1 MNKIKFIGIE
11 KIANNIMIE
20 DMTLEKIKDLS
31 YKEIMDLYKSL
42 FLGTE
47 EMDGEYD
54 SAMVGFISEKS
65 EIGSKWWLYDTER
78 GYWLGK
84 AFTPLKKQE
93 SKGEGYNRWKIE
105 GKEEHHMRFLT
116 DISESLIDG
125 KPTFRLKYASFKNDG
140 GIVDMTD
147 EVRKIRKGL
156 YLCAGMAG
164 VEKLPPD
171 FFCLFG
177 PVNKYQHHSE
187 WIYGDEIDKYSKKR
201 ASYKNYPFPEDLQ
214 QNE

>member
-1 MNKIKFIGIE
+1 MVFKMTNYEETFIK
-11 KIANNIMIE
+11 
-20 DMTLEKIKDLS
+20 DLTVEKIKELS
-31 YKEIMDLYKSL
+31 YQEIMDLYKSL
-42 FLGTE
+42 SSADFE

-65 EIGSKWWLYDTER
+65 EKTSRWWLYDTEK

-84 AFTPLKKQE
+84 AFTPSSHKQE
-93 SKGEGYNRWKIE
+93 LRGEGYNRWRIE

-164 VEKLPPD
+164 EEKLPPD
-171 FFCLFG
+171 FFCLCG
-177 PVNKYQHHSE
+177 PVNEYKHRSE
-187 WIYGDEIDKYSKKR
+187 WVYGDETKRYTKKR
-201 ASYKNYPFPEDLQ
+201 GSYKNYPYPEDLA

>member
-1 MNKIKFIGIE
+1 
-11 KIANNIMIE
+11 
-20 DMTLEKIKDLS
+20 MTNYGEISTKNLTVEKIKALPFH
-31 YKEIMDLYKSL
+31 EIMDLFKTLSSAS
-42 FLGTE
+42 FE

-54 SAMVGFISEKS
+54 SIMVGFISEKN
-65 EIGSKWWLYDTER
+65 EKGSLWWLYDTER

-84 AFTPLKKQE
+84 AFTPSNKQE
-93 SKGEGYNRWKIE
+93 LKGEGYNRWKIE

-116 DISESLIDG
+116 KICESLIDS
-125 KPTFRLKYASFKNDG
+125 KPTFQLKYASFKNDG

-177 PVNKYQHHSE
+177 PVNKYQYHSE
-187 WIYGDEIDKYSKKR
+187 WKYGDEVNNYSEKR
-201 ASYKNYPFPEDLQ
+201 ASYKNYPFPEDFQ
-214 QNE
+214 QNK

>member
-1 MNKIKFIGIE
+1 
-11 KIANNIMIE
+11 
-20 DMTLEKIKDLS
+20 MTDYEESYVKDLTVEMIKELS
-31 YKEIMDLYKSL
+31 FQEIMDLYKSL
-42 FLGTE
+42 PSADFE

-65 EIGSKWWLYDTER
+65 EKGSNWWLYDTER
-78 GYWLGK
+78 GYWMGK
-84 AFTPLKKQE
+84 AFTPSKK
-93 SKGEGYNRWKIE
+93 SKLKGEGYNRWKIN

-116 DISESLIDG
+116 DINESLIDE

-164 VEKLPPD
+164 DEKLPPD
-171 FFCLFG
+171 FFCIYG
-177 PVNKYQHHSE
+177 PVNEYQHHSE
-187 WIYGDEIDKYSKKR
+187 WPYGDEVDNFSKKR
-201 ASYKNYPFPEDLQ
+201 ASYKNYPYPEDLA
-214 QNE
+214 QN

>member
-1 MNKIKFIGIE
+1 MNNYEELYMK
-11 KIANNIMIE
+11 
-20 DMTLEKIKDLS
+20 DLTVEKIKDLK
-31 YKEIMDLYKSL
+31 YQEIMDLYKSL
-42 FLGTE
+42 PSADFE

-65 EIGSKWWLYDTER
+65 EKTSLWWLYDTEK

-84 AFTPLKKQE
+84 SFTPTNKQE
-93 SKGEGYNRWKIE
+93 QKGEGYNRWKIE

-116 DISESLIDG
+116 NISESLIDG

-164 VEKLPPD
+164 EEKLPPD

-177 PVNKYQHHSE
+177 PVNEYKHRLESE
-187 WIYGDEIDKYSKKR
+187 WKYGDEIKKYTKKR
-201 ASYKNYPFPEDLQ
+201 GSLKNYPYPEDF
-214 QNE
+214 ETKD

>member
-1 MNKIKFIGIE
+1 
-11 KIANNIMIE
+11 
-20 DMTLEKIKDLS
+20 MTDYEETFVKDLTVEMI
-31 YKEIMDLYKSL
+31 KELSFQEILDLYKSL
-42 FLGTE
+42 TSADFE

-54 SAMVGFISEKS
+54 SAMVGFTSEKTERS
-65 EIGSKWWLYDTER
+65 SRWWLYDTER

-84 AFTPLKKQE
+84 AFTPSPKKQE
-93 SKGEGYNRWKIE
+93 LKGQGYNRWKIN

-116 DISESLIDG
+116 DISDSLIDG

-164 VEKLPPD
+164 VDKLPPD
-171 FFCLFG
+171 FFCLCG
-177 PVNKYQHHSE
+177 PVNEYQHRSE
-187 WIYGDEIDKYSKKR
+187 WIYGDEVEYYSKKR
-201 ASYKNYPFPEDLQ
+201 ASFKNYPFSEDLQ

>member
-1 MNKIKFIGIE
+1 MVIK
-11 KIANNIMIE
+11 
-20 DMTLEKIKDLS
+20 MTNYEESFVKDLTVEMIKELS
-31 YKEIMDLYKSL
+31 FQEIMELYKSL
-42 FLGTE
+42 PSANFE

-54 SAMVGFISEKS
+54 SAMVGFISEKN
-65 EIGSKWWLYDTER
+65 EKGSLWWLYDTER

-84 AFTPLKKQE
+84 AFIPSKKPE
-93 SKGEGYNRWKIE
+93 LKGEGYNRWKIN
-105 GKEEHHMRFLT
+105 GKEELHMRFLT
-116 DISESLIDG
+116 DISESLIDR

-171 FFCLFG
+171 FFCLSG
-177 PVNKYQHHSE
+177 PVNEYQHCSE
-187 WIYGDEIDKYSKKR
+187 WNYGDEVEKYSEKR

-214 QNE
+214 PNE

>member
-1 MNKIKFIGIE
+1 MTNYEEISIK
-11 KIANNIMIE
+11 
-20 DMTLEKIKDLS
+20 DLTVEKIKVLS
-31 YKEIMDLYKSL
+31 FHEIMDLYKSL
-42 FLGTE
+42 SSASFE
-47 EMDGEYD
+47 ELDGEYD
-54 SAMVGFISEKS
+54 SATVGFVSEKS
-65 EIGSKWWLYDTER
+65 EKGSLWWLYDTER

-84 AFTPLKKQE
+84 AFTPSNKKE
-93 SKGEGYNRWKIE
+93 LKGEGYNRWKIE

-125 KPTFRLKYASFKNDG
+125 KPTFQLKYASFKNDG

-156 YLCAGMAG
+156 YLCTGMAG

-171 FFCLFG
+171 FFCLSG

-187 WIYGDEIDKYSKKR
+187 WKYGDEVTKHSEKR
-201 ASYKNYPFPEDLQ
+201 ASYKNYPFPEDFQ
-214 QNE
+214 QNK

>member
-1 MNKIKFIGIE
+1 
-11 KIANNIMIE
+11 
-20 DMTLEKIKDLS
+20 MTKSEESLLKDLTVEKIKEFDFQ
-31 YKEIMDLYKSL
+31 EIMAIYKSL
-42 FLGTE
+42 PSADFE

-54 SAMVGFISEKS
+54 SAVVGFTTKKSEKS
-65 EIGSKWWLYDTER
+65 SKWWLYETER

-84 AFTPLKKQE
+84 AFTTLKKQKL
-93 SKGEGYNRWKIE
+93 KGEGYNRWKID

-116 DISESLIDG
+116 DISKSLIDG

-147 EVRKIRKGL
+147 EVRKIHEGL

-164 VEKLPPD
+164 IDKLPPD

-177 PVNKYQHHSE
+177 PVNDYQNRSE
-187 WIYGDEIDKYSKKR
+187 WKFGDEVENYSKKR
-201 ASYKNYPFPEDLQ
+201 ASYKNYPFPEDLK
-214 QNE
+214 